1 MTAAVWSDKEAVTG
15 IADGRVDAL
24 VHRLR
29 EAIGPDGDR
38 YVQTRRG
45 RGWLVDPALVRVVP
59 GG

>member
-1 MTAAVWSDKEAVTG
+1 MTG